1 MLCTHNHLS
10 TFQKISL
17 RCDILQSNI
26 LHCDTQQ
33 NNIWQIDQNE
43 KERGRLSTVHLLV
56 LTRSAPFDIA
66 NLIDFFMKTSF
77 LTILSLPYLIVEWH
91 STR

>member
-26 LHCDTQQ
+26 SQCDTQQ

-43 KERGRLSTVHLLV
+43 KEKGRLSTVQLLV
-56 LTRSAPFDIA
+56 QATLAAFDIA
-66 NLIDFFMKTSF
+66 N
-77 LTILSLPYLIVEWH
+77 
-91 STR
+91 